1 LGQRFDDQTLRAVGI
16 DECLFKPV
24 KQSRLFENLN
34 AILSDGTPNAFPDHF
49 GDSIPSDSLN
59 ATQIS
64 PVRILLA
71 EDNSVNQKVAIG
83 QLHKFGY
90 TVDVAGNGLEV
101 LEILERIPYDIV
113 LMDCQMPEM
122 DGYETTRQIRER
134 ERERADRGKKAS
146 PIHIIALTAHAMKGD
161 RHECLQAGMNDYLSK
176 PVSESEMRAALQR
189 WRPHKTGETAF
200 YRRTLETPPVGLD
213 FPSISIS
220 QQTPVDLKRLKEV
233 SFEDADKLR
242 KLLELY
248 FDQADELISG
258 LGTAVQNGSVEEV
271 QYFAHKLGG
280 ASFNCGMT
288 AIVPSLRELE
298 RLSREKNLTGSDK
311 LFLDAAQQLTRIKE
325 FLTDYLKTV

>member
-1 LGQRFDDQTLRAVGI
+1 
-16 DECLFKPV
+16 
-24 KQSRLFENLN
+24 
-34 AILSDGTPNAFPDHF
+34 
-49 GDSIPSDSLN
+49 
-59 ATQIS
+59 
-64 PVRILLA
+64 
-71 EDNSVNQKVAIG
+71 
-83 QLHKFGY
+83 
-90 TVDVAGNGLEV
+90 
-101 LEILERIPYDIV
+101 
-113 LMDCQMPEM
+113 
-122 DGYETTRQIRER
+122 
-134 ERERADRGKKAS
+134 
-146 PIHIIALTAHAMKGD
+146 
-161 RHECLQAGMNDYLSK
+161 
-176 PVSESEMRAALQR
+176 MRAALQR

-325 FLTDYLKTV
+325 FLSEHLKTVK